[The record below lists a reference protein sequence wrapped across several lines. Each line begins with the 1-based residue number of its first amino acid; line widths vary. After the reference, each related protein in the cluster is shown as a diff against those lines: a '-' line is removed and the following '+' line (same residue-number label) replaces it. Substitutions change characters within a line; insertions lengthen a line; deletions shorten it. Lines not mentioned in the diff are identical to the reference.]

1 MEMIIYSYA
10 NPSLVLKVSEYGTQ
24 KWPIG
29 SEITRHLI
37 NQSELYGISAHDARL
52 MHLVRVLIGWLYAL
66 WHMTGQTF
74 GQFPVV

>member
-1 MEMIIYSYA
+1 MEMIIYSHLHKTHFYNKGFA
-10 NPSLVLKVSEYGTQ
+10 PSLVLKVSDFGTQ

-52 MHLVRVLIGWLYAL
+52 MHLVRVLIG
-66 WHMTGQTF
+66 
-74 GQFPVV
+74 

>member
-1 MEMIIYSYA
+1 MEMIINFILMEIKHIFTTKA
-10 NPSLVLKVSEYGTQ
+10 FAPSLVLKVSDFGTQ

-52 MHLVRVLIGWLYAL
+52 MHLVRVLIG
-66 WHMTGQTF
+66 
-74 GQFPVV
+74 